1 MKYQIY
7 KQVEKP
13 DISFEKT
20 PLLFLC
26 NEAFHSVKGF
36 IPGIRD
42 TKKYDSQLAFV
53 LGISSGILAAKT
65 GEKLVDKINQ
75 AGIDIDVKTIA
86 THCAAAAALSEPI
99 ERMIIPETYA
109 DWETKTSAYKWGV
122 RGVKIGAVA
131 YALYIFFKK

>member
-1 MKYQIY
+1 MRYKIY

-13 DISFEKT
+13 VIFFEKT

-75 AGIDIDVKTIA
+75 AGIDIDIKTIA

-99 ERMIIPETYA
+99 ERMIIPEKYA

-122 RGVKIGAVA
+122 MGVKAGAVA